1 MSQPKG
7 YVDPEYLQVV
17 AQVVQ
22 QSKERSY
29 TYMHVQPGQRL
40 LDVGCGPATDTIP
53 LAQLVGPAG
62 QVVGV
67 DHDPAMIAEA
77 NRRAELAGVS
87 SSVEHKQADAASLP
101 FEPGEFDASRSE
113 RLFQHLHNPAQAL
126 AEMARVVK
134 SGGWVVVLDTDWG
147 TISIDAPE
155 VDIERRL
162 MRVHAERCLHNGY
175 SGRQLYRL
183 FKQQKLVDISFEVC
197 PQIITNYALVRQIV
211 LLDKA
216 EEEAL
221 TAGIITKDEL
231 QRLHASLERADSEG
245 YFFSSGSLILVAG
258 RKT

>member
-7 YVDPEYLQVV
+7 YVDPEYLQVA

-22 QSKERSY
+22 QSKQRSY
-29 TYMHVQPGQRL
+29 TCMHVQPGQRL

-53 LAQLVGPAG
+53 LARLVGPAG

-67 DHDPAMIAEA
+67 DYDPAMIAEA

-87 SSVEHKQADAASLP
+87 SWVKHKQGDVSSLP
-101 FEPGEFDASRSE
+101 FESGEFDASRSE
-113 RLFQHLHNPAQAL
+113 RLFQHLPNPAQAL

-147 TISIDAPE
+147 TLSFDTPE

-162 MRVHAERCLHNGY
+162 VRVHTERCLHNGY

-183 FKQQKLVDISFEVC
+183 FKQQKLVDISVEVC
-197 PQIITNYALVRQIV
+197 PQIITNYALIRQIA
-211 LLDKA
+211 LLDEA

-221 TAGIITKDEL
+221 TAGIITQDEL

-245 YFFSSGSLILVAG
+245 CFFSSGCLILVAG